1 MGVLLYNVPAFPVNW
16 RAFTDEAFAEGRP
29 VLLLLTTRTSHAC
42 HLLDVE
48 ALDDPEVAAAVE
60 DRFVPVRVDA
70 DDRPDVDARYQPAA
84 IPSYP
89 LACVI
94 APDGTL
100 LGRTPHLTGTRL
112 GALLAGAT
120 GNAPAAEPAPA
131 PPSANPTADATA
143 QLARLRASFRLP
155 FGGYSAPPK
164 HPHAPLLDLLLT
176 VSDAGALHTLDA
188 ISRSGLHDQLAGGF
202 HRYSTDDK
210 WIVPHFEKRAADQ
223 AALLMTYLE
232 AWRRTGDARYAEV
245 ARGIV
250 RFVDARLADPAG
262 GWFAA
267 EDADIGA
274 YDDGSHYTWTV
285 DEARAALPDP
295 DVFAVAQR
303 TWDIFGRGEL
313 HSDPTRNVL
322 FLTAAP
328 AEVAAELRRPEP
340 EVVALLARARDGLL
354 AARAARPQPSIDRS
368 KHVSA
373 EAHLARAWL
382 AAAATL
388 ELPAC
393 RDRALAALA
402 RLYATPLRPFID
414 DHAQLGLAALAAHA
428 ATGDAAHRAAAVER
442 CEHLVADYWD
452 DAAQAF
458 CDRPRAQR
466 GPAALARPLHPVRD
480 GAAASGN
487 ALGGQLLSA
496 LSHVGRARALGKA
509 LIPRAIA
516 EGASGAGL
524 IQLALAPSDT

>member
-1 MGVLLYNVPAFPVNW
+1 MNW
-16 RAFTDEAFAEGRP
+16 RAFTDEAFREGRP

-48 ALDDPEVAAAVE
+48 ALDDPEVAAALE

-70 DDRPDVDARYQPAA
+70 DDRPDIDARYQPAA

-94 APDGTL
+94 APEGTL
-100 LGRTPHLTGTRL
+100 LGRTPHLTGSRL

-120 GNAPAAEPAPA
+120 GEAPSDPVPSDAPVDPA
-131 PPSANPTADATA
+131 A

-155 FGGYSAPPK
+155 FGGYSPPPK

-188 ISRSGLHDQLAGGF
+188 ISRGGLHDQLAGGF

-223 AALLMTYLE
+223 AALLVTYLD
-232 AWRRTGDARYAEV
+232 AYRRTGEARYREV
-245 ARGIV
+245 ALGIV
-250 RFVDARLADPAG
+250 RFVAARLADPAG

-274 YDDGSHYTWTV
+274 YDDGSHYTFTV

-328 AEVAAELRRPEP
+328 ADVAAELRRSEP
-340 EVVALLARARDGLL
+340 EVAALLERAKAGLL
-354 AARAARPQPSIDRS
+354 AARAARPQPPIDTA
-368 KHVSA
+368 KHVSTN
-373 EAHLARAWL
+373 AHLCRAHL
-382 AAAATL
+382 DAATTL
-388 ELPAC
+388 GLPAC
-393 RDRALAALA
+393 REVALTALAALY
-402 RLYATPLRPFID
+402 RTPPRPLLD
-414 DHAQLGLAALAAHA
+414 DHAQLGLAALAAHT
-428 ATGDAAHRAAAVER
+428 ATGDSAHRAVAVER
-442 CEHLVADYWD
+442 CEQLLADYWD
-452 DAAQAF
+452 ETAQAF
-458 CDRPRAQR
+458 CDRPRGAP

-480 GAAASGN
+480 GAAQSGN
-487 ALGGQLLSA
+487 ALAGQLLGA
-496 LSHVGRARALGKA
+496 LGDTDRARALARA
-509 LIPRAIA
+509 LLPRAAA

-524 IQLALAPSDT
+524 IQLALTASDT